1 MITKGNISELKNII
15 DDVSS
20 MIEWV
25 SKNTESSKRLSMVK
39 ELVGSRRK
47 LKRIYNAMSEN
58 PTIAAYG
65 ESQQGKSY
73 IISSLLSA
81 PKCPLMITDDNGC
94 EIDFIENINMR
105 SDKQESTGVVT
116 RFTTSEVTS
125 NKSYP
130 VKLHL
135 LSVADFITILTDSYM
150 NDITGYQPYSET
162 DLKGFVERFIEK
174 YSDGTDVQNHLTE
187 DEVAD
192 IEEYLMNHNT
202 KMCSVYK
209 NSGYFDV
216 VSSVIK

>member
-1 MITKGNISELKNII
+1 
-15 DDVSS
+15 
-20 MIEWV
+20 
-25 SKNTESSKRLSMVK
+25 
-39 ELVGSRRK
+39 
-47 LKRIYNAMSEN
+47 
-58 PTIAAYG
+58 
-65 ESQQGKSY
+65 
-73 IISSLLSA
+73 
-81 PKCPLMITDDNGC
+81 MITDDNGC

-187 DEVAD
+187 DEVA
-192 IEEYLMNHNT
+192 
-202 KMCSVYK
+202 VYK
-209 NSGYFDV
+209 RGRNAKSHTSAKNASIQDSRKATGFEALMGYLYLTGQTDRLLDLVQSGV
-216 VSSVIK
+216 EKVGLKI